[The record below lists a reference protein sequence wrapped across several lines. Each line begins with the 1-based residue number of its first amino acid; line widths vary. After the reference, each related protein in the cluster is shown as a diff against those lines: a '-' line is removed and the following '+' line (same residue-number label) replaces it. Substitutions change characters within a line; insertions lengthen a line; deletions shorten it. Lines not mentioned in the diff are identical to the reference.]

1 VVFHHNRSP
10 AKLVFISSSFFNF
23 TRMKNVLLLLASSL
37 FGALSAQAQT
47 LGVSQAATAEQRL
60 AEDLGVDRLR
70 NALLLPSPD
79 TRNTAVLLQIGAGNA
94 ATINQTSLG
103 VLPNQATVV
112 QAGAGNALTL
122 TQTGLDNQTAFGQTG
137 NANQATLRQE
147 GSGNSIQGQVT
158 GNDNNLD
165 VNQQGQGNSY
175 NTQLAGSHGRY
186 DIEQVGTDNTLTQRE
201 AATVTPLPGYSV
213 QQQGTGIK
221 LTIEQGKAY

>member
-1 VVFHHNRSP
+1 
-10 AKLVFISSSFFNF
+10 
-23 TRMKNVLLLLASSL
+23 MKTPLFLLLCSCLVNGL
-37 FGALSAQAQT
+37 YGQAQT

-70 NALLLPSPD
+70 NALLLPAPD
-79 TRNTAVLLQIGAGNA
+79 SRNAASLLQVGASNA

-103 VLPNQATVV
+103 ILPNQATVV

-122 TQTGLDNQTAFGQTG
+122 AQTGLNNQTVFSQTG
-137 NANQATLRQE
+137 NINRAALRQV
-147 GSGNSIQGQVT
+147 GSGNTIQGQVT

-175 NTQLAGSHGRY
+175 NAQLAGSHGRY
-186 DIEQVGTDNTLTQRE
+186 DIEQIGAGNTLTQRE
-201 AATVTPLPGYSV
+201 AATATPLPGYSV

-221 LTIEQGKAY
+221 LTIEQGKIY